1 MRDMYHPP
9 VGHHEFEES
18 IEKLL
23 AEEAYDTANNYGYF
37 TSCYSSEADQ
47 IVTDIVTN
55 RLDIVTS
62 NEFVSVRLRVLQE
75 VTVQQHGQTEQANI
89 SLQANTSSPTVGLLL
104 EYARHTAEDPEP
116 YGTLPESQIPWEPY
130 LFIGIAQENEDMST
144 SVLNAKNGQAL
155 SLDEQLACLRT
166 LRALRSNLSAEEMLN
181 DIYRDTRDES
191 YIADPQYESS
201 IDGLLSFEPSDY
213 IDGYGCPVCG
223 KVFTYCEHHTGWQN

>member
-1 MRDMYHPP
+1 M
-9 VGHHEFEES
+9 
-18 IEKLL
+18 
-23 AEEAYDTANNYGYF
+23 
-37 TSCYSSEADQ
+37 
-47 IVTDIVTN
+47 
-55 RLDIVTS
+55 
-62 NEFVSVRLRVLQE
+62 
-75 VTVQQHGQTEQANI
+75 
-89 SLQANTSSPTVGLLL
+89 GLLL

-223 KVFTYCEHHTGWQN
+223 KDFTYCEHHTGWQN